1 MLRVLVRRLPGMHK
15 AWSPPSPVPSKS
27 AIPALGQSSLPVES
41 RVSLGHG
48 KVKPCSLKKKKKKSR
63 EQSGWTKARL
73 RLWPQSHFLARLT

>member
-48 KVKPCSLKKKKKKSR
+48 KVKPCSLKKKKKKVVNKVVGPRPDSDCGPR
-63 EQSGWTKARL
+63 AISLQD
-73 RLWPQSHFLARLT
+73 